1 MAEQLNMV
9 PRLMSINERFED
21 AEYAAAMTIEN
32 IVGFA
37 KKNPNLQIEFEGP
50 AGREELVFQPDPQRR
65 WKILQ
70 LLDDDFLV
78 SDLTKFRYES
88 NSKSPLR

>member
-1 MAEQLNMV
+1 
-9 PRLMSINERFED
+9 MSIKERFED
-21 AEYAAAMTIEN
+21 PSYAAAMTIDN
-32 IVGFA
+32 IVAFA
-37 KKNPNLQIEFEGP
+37 KKNPTLDIDFEGQS
-50 AGREELVFQPDPQRR
+50 GKEELVFHPDPQRS

-88 NSKSPLR
+88 NSKSPLQ